1 MNSLSARERT
11 DIQMEM
17 LRIASKPPV
26 GLAFEIADLILLQGW
41 AEFHNIRMVVELDN
55 CMQDEVYEEVVAFY
69 DADCSLRRWN
79 LWRSTRGI
87 VVQPL
92 YGRTCHFGS
101 VSDALDNLLG
111 AQPACRRH
119 SSPLPKAK
127 ARPRSSTSQTT
138 TQCRA

>member
-41 AEFHNIRMVVELDN
+41 AEFHNVRMVVELDN
-55 CMQDEVYEEVVAFY
+55 CLQDEVYEEVVAFY

-92 YGRTCHFGS
+92 YRRTCHFGS
-101 VSDALDNLLG
+101 VSDALDNLLR
-111 AQPACRRH
+111 AQPACRKH

-127 ARPRSSTSQTT
+127 GRPRSSTSQSATP
-138 TQCRA
+138 CRA